1 MNPPNSRPRP
11 RIQRPSDAGPA
22 VPVPTGA
29 RDILPEEMSELRKI
43 SDGVLGTFE
52 NAGYGQV
59 ATPALEFETA
69 IERAGCGIE
78 DSYRVV
84 DQSGAQ
90 LLLRFDSTIPIAR
103 LAATRLSGQDLPLRL
118 CYVQP
123 VFRPVQ
129 PKRGES
135 REFLQAGMELLGSEA
150 GEGDA
155 EAITLLIS
163 VLEDLGM
170 RNFTVAVGDA
180 TVFPRL
186 LSRAGLAADAR
197 EREAIMHE
205 LTTRDLV
212 GLRREVERAAGVS
225 DGDKQ
230 ELLRAVSLRVPASR
244 AIELPSQAMSAL
256 AAKIDP
262 TASERVV
269 FDLGIAREA
278 GYYTGLIV
286 EVYAEG
292 IGFPIGGGGR
302 YDNLVAQF
310 GRDLPACGFAL
321 NLERVHIALNAQE
334 SL

>member
-1 MNPPNSRPRP
+1 M
-11 RIQRPSDAGPA
+11 A
-22 VPVPTGA
+22 
-29 RDILPEEMSELRKI
+29 ELRKI
-43 SDGVLGTFE
+43 SNSVLGTFE
-52 NAGYGQV
+52 SAGYGQV
-59 ATPALEFETA
+59 ATPALEFEDA
-69 IERAGCGIE
+69 IERAGTGI
-78 DSYRVV
+78 DGSYRVV

-103 LAATRLSGQDLPLRL
+103 LAATRLSGQDTPLRL
-118 CYVQP
+118 CYLQP

-135 REFLQAGMELLGSEA
+135 REFLQAGMELLGSPA

-155 EAITLLIS
+155 EAITLLIR
-163 VLEDLGM
+163 VLEDLGL
-170 RNFTVAVGDA
+170 RKFTVAVGDA

-186 LSRAGLAADAR
+186 LSEAGLAADAP
-197 EREAIMHE
+197 ERETIMHE

-212 GLRREVERAAGVS
+212 GLRREVESAAAVS
-225 DGDKQ
+225 EGDKR
-230 ELLRAVSLRVPASR
+230 ELLKTVSLRAPASE
-244 AIELPSQAMSAL
+244 AEGLPSQAMREL
-256 AAKIDP
+256 AGKLERA
-262 TASERVV
+262 TAERVV

-278 GYYTGLIV
+278 GYYTGLII

-310 GRDLPACGFAL
+310 GRDLSACGFAL

-334 SL
+334 AL